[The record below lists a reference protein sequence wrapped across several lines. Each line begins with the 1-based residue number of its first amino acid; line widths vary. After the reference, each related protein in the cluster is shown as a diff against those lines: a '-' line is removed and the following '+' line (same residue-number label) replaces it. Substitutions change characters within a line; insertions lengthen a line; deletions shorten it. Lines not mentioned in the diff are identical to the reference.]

1 MKDVT
6 KLINIFVRDV
16 GLKIIF
22 DFLQS
27 RVLKNILSKSLKSI
41 LFRNDLQDTS
51 SLKRKTDITANNN
64 VYTKKRVHFET
75 CEMNIFVS

>member
-1 MKDVT
+1 VKDVT

-41 LFRNDLQDTS
+41 LFKNDLQDTS
-51 SLKRKTDITANNN
+51 SLKRNTDITANNY
-64 VYTKKRVHFET
+64 VYTKKEFILKHVK
-75 CEMNIFVS
+75 

>member
-1 MKDVT
+1 VKDVP

-41 LFRNDLQDTS
+41 LFKNDLQDTS
-51 SLKRKTDITANNN
+51 SLKRNTDITANNY
-64 VYTKKRVHFET
+64 VYTKKEFILKHVK
-75 CEMNIFVS
+75 